1 MRVLCLPK
9 ETAFGRRIPKQ
20 KFYEHLNVDLR
31 VKQLFVDQIK
41 LITWANKLSPE
52 TMNIAPGQMVQEIE
66 VFRLTL
72 QGAELNQQVLFLM
85 DKHIPYHILFLLERP
100 DGSICLHVTYKEAS
114 QSGSNAFQLK
124 QSYHTEWMRP
134 ENLSLNLTALDM
146 DALYESIVRQIAGD
160 AIVAPQG
167 ESLKEAVEQA
177 QQREKLEKQI
187 AQLKAKMKKEKQL
200 GCQMELRREILRI
213 QKECERINGTKK
225 YI

>member
-1 MRVLCLPK
+1 MLEFPK
-9 ETAFGRRIPKQ
+9 TTAFGRRFPKQ
-20 KFYEHLNVDLR
+20 KFYENLDVSPE
-31 VKQLFVDQIK
+31 VKRLFVEQVK

-52 TMNIAPGQMVQEIE
+52 TMNIAPGQMVREIE

-72 QGAELNQQVLFLM
+72 QGVELNQQVLSLM
-85 DKHIPYHILFLLERP
+85 DKQIPYHILFLLERP

-187 AQLKAKMKKEKQL
+187 AQLK
-200 GCQMELRREILRI
+200 RR
-213 QKECERINGTKK
+213 
-225 YI
+225 